1 VKIIEVQLRRKLVF
15 ELDGKLSEGAV
26 TLGPLVQEAPGKP
39 WTCECQISKVV
50 ESGRRIYGEDELDAL
65 ANGLAFCRDAL
76 RDFDT
81 HTGRVWWL
89 EQGDQGGL

>member
-1 VKIIEVQLRRKLVF
+1 MKIIEVQLRRKLVF

-39 WTCECQISKVV
+39 WTCECHISKVV
-50 ESGRRIYGEDELDAL
+50 ETSRRIYGEDELHAF

-76 RDFDT
+76 RDFDV
-81 HTGRVWWL
+81 HNGRVWWL